1 MRKTYGRVLHWLIA
15 PALEHAKSEREPDQ
29 RPSID
34 DPFVVAID
42 RALRDRNRVELAEV
56 LGDVLMLPV
65 DKWTPAEARR
75 ISRVLTEL
83 GWTRRRAE
91 GGRRG
96 WYYERTIAEPALRQ
110 A

>member
-1 MRKTYGRVLHWLIA
+1 MRKTYGRLLHWLIA
-15 PALEHAKSEREPDQ
+15 PALEYAKCESEPDQ

-34 DPFVVAID
+34 DPLVVAID
-42 RALRDRNRVELAEV
+42 RALRDRSRVELAEV
-56 LGDVLMLPV
+56 LDEVLMLPAN
-65 DKWTPAEARR
+65 KWTPAEVRR

-91 GGRRG
+91 GGG
-96 WYYERTIAEPALRQ
+96 WYYQRTIAEPALRQ